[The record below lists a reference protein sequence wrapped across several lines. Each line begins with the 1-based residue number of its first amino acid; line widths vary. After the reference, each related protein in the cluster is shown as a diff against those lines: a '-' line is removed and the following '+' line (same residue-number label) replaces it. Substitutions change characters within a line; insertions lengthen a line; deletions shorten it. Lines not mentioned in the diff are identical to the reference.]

1 MRNPNLSPF
10 NFRTSFRLYKLILIT
25 NQSLTFQN
33 TNLMHNSFI
42 LQQYICYT
50 TLLNMF
56 RAACCSKHV
65 EERSVTYILLKNKKI
80 VH

>member
-1 MRNPNLSPF
+1 MVGGLKTLKHKTGVLF
-10 NFRTSFRLYKLILIT
+10 TSQNVCMCVKLG
-25 NQSLTFQN
+25 LTFQN

-65 EERSVTYILLKNKKI
+65 EERSVIYIYC
-80 VH
+80 